1 MKQRIGILLAFV
13 IAISVAVALR
23 CVVFGIYSI
32 PHDTQRPMLMA
43 GDRVLVSKW
52 AYGMRLP
59 WWKEGERKHTKSPQQ
74 GDWVGF
80 SVHMP
85 NANTHQ
91 NGIGCLMACPGD
103 TVWTGPQFRVSPVRD
118 YSRGCIWPLVV
129 PKKGET
135 MELAPWNI
143 SLYARTINLYEGV
156 CVDVKADRLMWNKRS
171 YRRFRFR
178 KNYYW
183 VYSGNPANL
192 QDSRTMGFLPEE
204 AITGQATTL
213 LYSLDGEKP
222 WYCRMRT
229 DRTFSPLGGKP

>member
-13 IAISVAVALR
+13 FAISVAVALR

-59 WWKEGERKHTKSPQQ
+59 WWKEGERKHAKSPQQ

-103 TVWTGPQFRVSPVRD
+103 TVWT
-118 YSRGCIWPLVV
+118 L
-129 PKKGET
+129 
-135 MELAPWNI
+135 
-143 SLYARTINLYEGV
+143 SLIH
-156 CVDVKADRLMWNKRS
+156 
-171 YRRFRFR
+171 
-178 KNYYW
+178 
-183 VYSGNPANL
+183 
-192 QDSRTMGFLPEE
+192 
-204 AITGQATTL
+204 I
-213 LYSLDGEKP
+213 
-222 WYCRMRT
+222 
-229 DRTFSPLGGKP
+229 